1 MKITIDR
8 SELLKKLGHVQSVV
22 ERRNTIPIL
31 SNVLLDATG
40 SKLVMVATDLDIQ
53 ISDSAEALI
62 EAPGTITV
70 SAQMLFDIVKK
81 LPDGSQVRLELDQA
95 KLKVVA
101 GRSRFQIPTI
111 PSDDFPKMSKGNMEH
126 DFSITTEA
134 LQKAFERT
142 RFAMSTEE
150 SRYYLNGIY
159 IHVSDGK
166 LLAVA
171 TDGHRLAKNMVDTG
185 DAAVTGMPDVIIPRK
200 TVGELIKILSEYEGE
215 VEIGV
220 SKGKVSFDIGD
231 LHLLSKTVD
240 GTFPDYTR
248 VIPQNNNVIVK
259 VNVDSLDEAVERV
272 TVVSSEKTR
281 AVKMDVSS
289 ETVKVSV
296 TSVETGNAND
306 EVPCTNTGEIEIGF
320 NSKYLSE
327 MLKHIDSEVVEFRF
341 DTSGSP
347 VLVIDEKRPNDVG
360 VLMPMRV

>member
-40 SKLVMVATDLDIQ
+40 TKLVMLATDLDIQ
-53 ISDSAEALI
+53 ISDSAEAVI
-62 EAPGTITV
+62 EVPGTTTV

-126 DFSITTEA
+126 EFAVTTGS

-159 IHVSDGK
+159 IHVSEGK

-171 TDGHRLAKNMVDTG
+171 TDGHRLAKNTVETG
-185 DAAVTGMPDVIIPRK
+185 DAALAGMPDVIIPRK
-200 TVGELIKILSEYEGE
+200 TVGELIKLLSEYEGE
-215 VEIGV
+215 IEVGV

-248 VIPQNNNVIVK
+248 VIPQNNGIVVK
-259 VNVDSLDEAVERV
+259 VNVAPLDEAVDRV

-281 AVKMDVSS
+281 AVKMEVSGD
-289 ETVKVSV
+289 TIKVSV
-296 TSVETGNAND
+296 TSIETGNAND
-306 EVPCTNTGEIEIGF
+306 EVLCEANGEIEIGF

-327 MLKHIDSEVVEFRF
+327 MLKYIESDVVEFRF
-341 DTSGSP
+341 DAAASP
-347 VLVIDEKRPNDVG
+347 VLVIDQTRPDDVG